1 MAKQKEIKFQD
12 RHGDLRGR
20 QNGMEFWIR
29 KGEPQTKSGEKRY
42 FVAIYPVSNNPRQI
56 STLSRQDFDLAGAK
70 EFCQKI
76 AAGEINLE
84 DLQAAYDAEDA
95 AKEQAAILDVTERA
109 KKFHARLDAM
119 GLKYRDLL
127 ELEVLAHSLG
137 DVGHNILLGYERG
150 EGWPEAAGQTPTERE
165 PETGENPYWA
175 IYPLPEDCRS
185 LFVFASA
192 EQFDRCVKNGV
203 IPLHDDRDSPGEM
216 RIPCFI
222 GYAVTQD
229 LKCLD
234 KLAGLSGAIQEQG
247 KQPDHSETTG
257 I

>member
-1 MAKQKEIKFQD
+1 MAKQKEIKFRD

-20 QNGMEFWIR
+20 RNGMEFWIR
-29 KGEPQTKSGEKRY
+29 KGEPQTKSGEQRY

-70 EFCQKI
+70 EFCKKI
-76 AAGEINLE
+76 AAGEIKLE

-95 AKEQAAILDVTERA
+95 AKEQAAIREVTERA

-137 DVGHNILLGYERG
+137 DMGHNILLGYERG

-222 GYAVTQD
+222 GYAATQD

>member
-29 KGEPQTKSGEKRY
+29 KGEPQTKSGEQRY

-70 EFCQKI
+70 EFCKKI
-76 AAGEINLE
+76 AAGEIKLE

-95 AKEQAAILDVTERA
+95 AKEQAAIRDVTERA
-109 KKFHARLDAM
+109 KKFHVRLDAM

-137 DVGHNILLGYERG
+137 DMGHNILLGYERG
-150 EGWPEAAGQTPTERE
+150 EGWP
-165 PETGENPYWA
+165 
-175 IYPLPEDCRS
+175 
-185 LFVFASA
+185 
-192 EQFDRCVKNGV
+192 
-203 IPLHDDRDSPGEM
+203 
-216 RIPCFI
+216 
-222 GYAVTQD
+222 
-229 LKCLD
+229 
-234 KLAGLSGAIQEQG
+234 SG
-247 KQPDHSETTG
+247 T
-257 I
+257 